1 MQSDSIV
8 KKHCTCTD
16 YCLHSSKIH
25 NFEVSIAMLT
35 IYIKVIYLKSKS
47 GKFYRLLDKGKQK
60 KPKKQK
66 NHKRVDE
73 ISLH

>member
-1 MQSDSIV
+1 
-8 KKHCTCTD
+8 
-16 YCLHSSKIH
+16 
-25 NFEVSIAMLT
+25 MLT
-35 IYIKVIYLKSKS
+35 IYIHKGHIVYLKSKS

-60 KPKKQK
+60 KTKKQK

>member
-1 MQSDSIV
+1 MYWLLFAFTKNTQFWSKYRYAYYLHKGHIV
-8 KKHCTCTD
+8 
-16 YCLHSSKIH
+16 
-25 NFEVSIAMLT
+25 
-35 IYIKVIYLKSKS
+35 YLKSKS